1 MNSFYGKNVENYSR
15 KIKEDHIDFVR
26 PREHVIMAL
35 TDRGGHI
42 IITTSANRD
51 YILLS
56 ATLPG

>member
-1 MNSFYGKNVENYSR
+1 MKENYR
-15 KIKEDHIDFVR
+15 GKKIKEDHNDFVR
-26 PREHVIMAL
+26 RREHVIMAL

-56 ATLPG
+56 PWIRYPQ